1 MKKFFNLYT
10 LAAIAISFIM
20 FNCAGSKT
28 SKVKV
33 DPYIGD
39 WEYVA
44 ETPQGS
50 LDVTMTIEKAE
61 EGYTGS
67 LNADMGSVDLEDLK
81 IEDGKMTATYYIE
94 SYEMPIKGTF
104 EGGKFSGS
112 TSWDGNEMPINA
124 TKKPAAE

>member
-1 MKKFFNLYT
+1 MKKFFNLHT
-10 LAAIAISFIM
+10 LAAIAISFTL
-20 FNCAGSKT
+20 FNCAGTKT
-28 SKVKV
+28 SKV

-50 LDVTMTIEKAE
+50 LDVTMTIEKGE
-61 EGYTGS
+61 DGYTGS
-67 LNADMGSVDLEDLK
+67 LNADVGSVDLEDLK

-104 EGGKFSGS
+104 EGDKFSGS

-124 TKKPAAE
+124 TKRKVD

>member
-1 MKKFFNLYT
+1 MKKFFNLHT
-10 LAAIAISFIM
+10 LAAIAISFTL
-20 FNCAGSKT
+20 FNCAGTKT
-28 SKVKV
+28 SKV

-50 LDVTMTIEKAE
+50 LDVTMTIEKGE
-61 EGYTGS
+61 DGYTGS

-104 EGGKFSGS
+104 EGDKFSGS

-124 TKKPAAE
+124 TKRKVD